1 MNQIKCGKGGKSMNK
16 KECTTIHRMPYR
28 RYKERYSDCDT
39 VSGSYDKGSKTIE
52 VIVPD
57 GRMKPSGVRGQRFLT
72 IWMRVGKDAEHK
84 FEQGFRAVSLENALK
99 QARRA

>member
-1 MNQIKCGKGGKSMNK
+1 MNK

-72 IWMRVGKDAEHK
+72 IWLRVGRDAEHT
-84 FEQGFRAVSLENALK
+84 FEQGFRAISFENALK
-99 QARRA
+99 QARRAYNYVEG